1 MAHPGPV
8 SRAPREGRPPRLD
21 QARQYWGGLTF
32 PYRDDPCDEP
42 TVLRYVDRLAVPDP
56 RQHLTRVVPQV
67 PQTYRVRIRRHHETQ
82 CITNLWLQRTPAG
95 QPAQRR

>member
-21 QARQYWGGLTF
+21 QAHQYWGGLTF

-42 TVLRYVDRLAVPDP
+42 TVLRYVDRLTVPDP

-67 PQTYRVRIRRHHETQ
+67 PQTYRVRIRRHHEPNVSQ
-82 CITNLWLQRTPAG
+82 ICGYKGPPAG
-95 QPAQRR
+95 HPAQRR